1 MTANHI
7 LLFRLAEL
15 MLKHEQ
21 QMLPVDLLFDDEQ
34 ISDFVKSIQ
43 IDSPYQKLLLEGV
56 LTEAVRDEK
65 LYVSFSVER
74 YFHYVLGMVLEAKCM
89 NHSAQDIFDTISNN
103 KLNGITEGL
112 EYFLLRKVENQKF
125 EVLLWFIDYGVGFNS
140 STVNALAYGYIRASS
155 NLNSQTIGD
164 ISKAIFATP
173 TINDINVIHD
183 VINKLEQLQKKDVLG
198 LVYESVLKY
207 IEPKT
212 AKTAQIFANITQYL
226 STDEK
231 IENLDFLTTLNF
243 DLNNIEVV
251 NFHQSIGSEWDR
263 LGKYENSIKAFNK
276 ALSVITPILDNYRSE
291 FAEINNNLGI
301 ALMHVGKLDESLEH
315 FNISLEIYI
324 AHFGPE
330 HYSIGTIHNNIGQLF
345 QDKGD
350 LEKALEYYQKAL
362 NKDKILYGNYHP
374 NTATT
379 LNNIG
384 SLYVATCK
392 FEDAKTC
399 YDKSLRIFLRIFGEL
414 HQWTATIYN
423 NMSLLD
429 VKQNKITSAIEY
441 SQKALYII
449 ENVFGVEHPWYAT
462 TVNNIGGIYMES
474 GDLDNAMLYFNKGL
488 IIKRRIH
495 EENHPSIGISI
506 YNIGKCFHDLGD
518 TKQALIYYDKAYVIF
533 KMSLGEEHPNSKRII
548 DKISQF
554 DDL

>member
-1 MTANHI
+1 MTDNH
-7 LLFRLAEL
+7 LLLYRLAEL
-15 MLKHEQ
+15 TLEHEQ
-21 QMLPVDLLFDDEQ
+21 HTLPVDLLFDDNQ
-34 ISDFVKSIQ
+34 IGDFVKSIQ
-43 IDSPYQKLLLEGV
+43 IDSPYQQMLFEGV
-56 LTEAVRDEK
+56 LTETVRDEK
-65 LYVSFSVER
+65 LYVSFTVEG

-89 NHSAQDIFDTISNN
+89 NHSAQEIFDTISNN
-103 KLNGITEGL
+103 KLNGIIEGL
-112 EYFLLRKVENQKF
+112 EYLLIRKVENQEF

-140 STVNALAYGYIRASS
+140 STVDALAYGYIRASS

-173 TINDINVIHD
+173 TINDIDVIHD
-183 VINKLEQLQKKDVLG
+183 VINKIEQLQKKDVLG
-198 LVYESVLKY
+198 LIYESVLKY
-207 IEPKT
+207 MEPKT
-212 AKTAQIFANITQYL
+212 AKTARIFANATQYL
-226 STDEK
+226 NTDEK
-231 IENLDFLTTLNF
+231 TENLNFLTTLNF
-243 DLNNIEVV
+243 DLNNIEAV
-251 NFHQSIGSEWDR
+251 NFYQSIGSEWDMI
-263 LGKYENSIKAFNK
+263 GKYENSIRAFNK
-276 ALSVITPILDNYRSE
+276 ALSAITPILDDYRSE

-301 ALMHVGKLDESLEH
+301 ALMHVGNLDKSLEH
-315 FNISLEIYI
+315 FNISLEIYT

-350 LEKALEYYQKAL
+350 LESALEYYQQAL
-362 NKDKILYGNYHP
+362 IKDEVLYGNYHP
-374 NTATT
+374 NTAKT
-379 LNNIG
+379 LNNMG

-414 HQWTATIYN
+414 NQWTATIYN

-429 VKQNKITSAIEY
+429 VKQKNISSAIGY
-441 SQKALYII
+441 SQKALFII

-474 GDLDNAMLYFNKGL
+474 GDLDNAMLYYNKGL

-495 EENHPSIGISI
+495 DENHASIAISI

-518 TKQALIYYDKAYVIF
+518 TKQARIYYDKAYGIF
-533 KMSLGEEHPNSKRII
+533 KMSLGEEHPNSKRIKN
-548 DKISQF
+548 KISQL